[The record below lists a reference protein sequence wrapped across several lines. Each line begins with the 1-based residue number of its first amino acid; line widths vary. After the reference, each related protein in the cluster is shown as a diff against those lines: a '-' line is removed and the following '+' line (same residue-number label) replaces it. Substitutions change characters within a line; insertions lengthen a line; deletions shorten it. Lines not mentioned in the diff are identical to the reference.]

1 MSLFIKSLDW
11 LTNQYDKLQSMAN
24 RTKIDIESKITDLND
39 EIDSLKDDLSE
50 KERELKL
57 VNLFIKRFKL

>member
-50 KERELKL
+50 KERELKI

>member
-50 KERELKL
+50 KNRELKL